1 MSRITQ
7 DQIPEW
13 INQVIKFGE
22 EGSKYVLSRETPVTK
37 EIVQLAK
44 DLSLVDDCEIAN
56 KTELADCWDLGENGV
71 KVKRRILRLT
81 SNGNINN
88 LCNNLSDNLPK
99 ELLESLIRGFVL
111 LGRVQDKGLHGSVSP
126 VRWLFRGYKDR
137 FPVTLDYIYFF
148 EWILKN
154 IINPYEP
161 FGDCI
166 GLFKSYAD
174 FCHYNLVGENN
185 IVVVQK
191 LISDGV
197 KDCGGVELREAICS
211 GWDEIVKLLVSE
223 GVTSDWG
230 GRALLAAICSGWD
243 EIVKLLVSEGL
254 TDVNAKDCKHTV
266 LGAAAKFG
274 HIDIAKCLLENGA
287 EVNAVLFKKTA
298 LDLVIKNP
306 KMESLLKSYGAKK
319 ANELGV
325 RLW

>member
-1 MSRITQ
+1 VSRITQ

-154 IINPYEP
+154 TINPYEP

-166 GLFKSYAD
+166 GFFKSYAD

-197 KDCGGVELREAICS
+197 KDCGGVALRE
-211 GWDEIVKLLVSE
+211 
-223 GVTSDWG
+223 
-230 GRALLAAICSGWD
+230 AICSGWD

-319 ANELGV
+319 ANELGI

>member
-1 MSRITQ
+1 VSSITQ

-13 INQVIKFGE
+13 IYQVIKFGE

-44 DLSLVDDCEIAN
+44 DLSLVNDCETTN

-71 KVKRRILRLT
+71 KARPRILRLT
-81 SNGNINN
+81 TNRN
-88 LCNNLSDNLPK
+88 LFDNLNDILPK
-99 ELLESLIRGFVL
+99 ELLENLIRGFVL
-111 LGRVQDKGLHGSVSP
+111 LGRVQGKGLHGSVSP

-154 IINPYEP
+154 TINPYEP

-174 FCHYNLVGENN
+174 FCRYNLVGEDN

-191 LISDGV
+191 LISDGA
-197 KDCGGVELREAICS
+197 KDWGGVALREAICS
-211 GWDEIVKLLVSE
+211 GWGEIVKLLVSE
-223 GVTSDWG
+223 GVT
-230 GRALLAAICSGWD
+230 
-243 EIVKLLVSEGL
+243 
-254 TDVNAKDCKHTV
+254 DVNAKDCKHTA
-266 LGAAAKFG
+266 LGAATKFG
-274 HIDIAKCLLENGA
+274 HIDITKCLLENGA

-298 LDLVIKNP
+298 LDLVIENP
-306 KMESLLKSYGAKK
+306 KMETLLKSYGAKK
-319 ANELGV
+319 ANELGI